1 MNNVD
6 FIIIHGAPGTGK
18 TTVAKIISEELKSP
32 WIEFGTIPEFRY
44 LTPDMPISMEDEQEI
59 VFETLMATCKI
70 YNKHGYKNFILT
82 DFDFNDKKLLDV
94 VEEFKDKNY
103 LIINLFLSNDEIIKD
118 RVLTRDNGNNFRDYE
133 SAIELNQRIINSPLL
148 PNEYRIESS
157 KPLEQVVAD
166 IYEIIKNYQK
176 QNIEIQSGAGDY
188 SDGKGEIKSGTK

>member
-18 TTVAKIISEELKSP
+18 TTIAKILSEELKSP
-32 WIEFGTIPEFRY
+32 WIEFGNIPEFRY

-103 LIINLFLSNDEIIKD
+103 LIINLFLSNDQVIKE
-118 RVLTRDNGNNFRDYE
+118 RVLNRDNGNNYRDYE
-133 SAIELNQRIINSPLL
+133 SAIELNKRIINSPLL

-157 KPLEQVVAD
+157 IPLEQIVTN

-176 QNIEIQSGAGDY
+176 QNIEIQPGAGDY
-188 SDGKGEIKSGTK
+188 SAGKGKIK